1 MKLEPKYLSVSVDE
15 ESGNLYATA
24 LAWVIGKFD
33 KESRSWVEFD
43 KPEFIELD
51 NDLTLAPEEMIEEI
65 TDGILPSPKDF
76 QRWIEEN

>member
-1 MKLEPKYLSVSVDE
+1 MKFKPEDLSVSVNE
-15 ESGNLYATA
+15 ESGNLYVTA

-51 NDLTLAPEEMIEEI
+51 NDLTLAPEEIIEEI

>member
-1 MKLEPKYLSVSVDE
+1 MKFKPEDLSISLNV

-33 KESRSWVEFD
+33 KESMSWVEFD

-76 QRWIEEN
+76 QSWIE